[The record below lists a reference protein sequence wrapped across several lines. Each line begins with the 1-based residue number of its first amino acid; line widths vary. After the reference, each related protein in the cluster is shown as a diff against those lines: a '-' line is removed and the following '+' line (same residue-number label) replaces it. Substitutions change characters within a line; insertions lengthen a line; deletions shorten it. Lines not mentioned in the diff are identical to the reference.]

1 MNYLDILTPSLQ
13 CYKRNVWGQERRICD
28 LISGIKDLFSE
39 FRLHTDIPFVEEET
53 FSYVKKKRLF
63 TFYSEEMCNVKLR
76 TNHL

>member
-1 MNYLDILTPSLQ
+1 M
-13 CYKRNVWGQERRICD
+13 CD

-63 TFYSEEMCNVKLR
+63 TFFSEEMCNVKLR
-76 TNHL
+76 TNRL